1 MAELA
6 SAAPTSGG
14 VSYPSFTA
22 IIYVLTYMRD
32 VRYDVFS
39 STFGPTRSPHL
50 DGETCSL
57 GLSAVSLSPR
67 LFASPSSRLFHCSVS
82 PFSAP
87 LQTASNTRVS
97 NSLSLFP
104 APFLL
109 PFLYPILSLLRRPLN
124 LYYLASISYPPAAP
138 HPLPYH

>member
-14 VSYPSFTA
+14 VSYSSFTA
-22 IIYVLTYMRD
+22 MNYVLTCMRD

-57 GLSAVSLSPR
+57 GLSAVS
-67 LFASPSSRLFHCSVS
+67 SRLRLIVSRYSV
-82 PFSAP
+82 P
-87 LQTASNTRVS
+87 
-97 NSLSLFP
+97 
-104 APFLL
+104 
-109 PFLYPILSLLRRPLN
+109 SLL
-124 LYYLASISYPPAAP
+124 YSS
-138 HPLPYH
+138 LPT